1 MGTKILSVII
11 PVYNAEKYI
20 ANILK
25 KFEEQKNEKIEII
38 LVDDGSRDKS
48 LEICKMYADRNQEI
62 KVFHQSNFGASSARN
77 KGIQLAEGR
86 YIVFVDSD
94 DDISD
99 GYVKTIYEICENI
112 DADIIQLDSYTINK
126 GAEEYNKF
134 ELAEGGNDICE
145 YCKLVLKQITNPPWN
160 KIYKAE
166 IIQNNNIAFDTGMV
180 MGEDISFTLDFLKYA
195 QSVYVCHCAIY
206 KYIKNSEGLC
216 SNVTEE
222 YLKDLDLLYNKMLK
236 FMQCRKFNMDT
247 YENMNVSMLRSVFRA
262 IGLIVKNGGSSKK
275 IRKIIKS
282 DEYSIKKL
290 LDYQYFGKVDNFRRY
305 LINMNLYNLISLII
319 GYKNS

>member
-25 KFEEQKNEKIEII
+25 KFEEQKNEKVEIV

-48 LEICKMYADRNQEI
+48 LEICKMYADRNKEI
-62 KVFHQSNFGASSARN
+62 KVFHQSNFGASAARN

-99 GYVKTIYEICENI
+99 EYVKTIYEICENI
-112 DADIIQLDSYTINK
+112 DSDIIQLDSYTINK

-134 ELAEGGNDICE
+134 ELSEGENDICE

-166 IIQNNNIAFDTGMV
+166 IIQNNNVAFDTEMV
-180 MGEDISFTLDFLKYA
+180 MGEDISFTLEFLKYA

-206 KYIKNSEGLC
+206 KYIKNAEGLC
-216 SNVTEE
+216 SNVTED

-236 FMQCRKFNMDT
+236 FMKCREFNRDT

-275 IRKIIKS
+275 IGQIIKS

-290 LDYQYFGKVDNFRRY
+290 LDYHYFGKADNFRRY